1 MPLQQRIINIME
13 FVSHGG
19 DVMDEGISL
28 NGTANAALFL
38 FPDSP
43 HTSVQAAMLLLSPC
57 FASPCSAPAD
67 WDTEG
72 FFWGQY
78 YECPDQFTPT
88 PSARAVLRL

>member
-1 MPLQQRIINIME
+1 ME

-43 HTSVQAAMLLLSPC
+43 HTSVQAAMLLRSPC

-67 WDTEG
+67 
-72 FFWGQY
+72 
-78 YECPDQFTPT
+78 
-88 PSARAVLRL
+88 